1 MFTRMHLSLIAAAA
15 AVLALACGEG
25 EKTEP
30 SRADPSQEE
39 IPKGDAGRRMYFER
53 RCDSGH
59 AGMCGELALMWA
71 KGWGGDKNRE
81 KANALYGRA
90 CDEGVPEACA
100 KVGRELSPEKQVEI
114 LDTNCA
120 KGVAFACNNLGHLLW
135 LGDGVEQD
143 AARARDILAKGC
155 DGGFSASCRALVKL
169 YGKGIGGDKDEETAR
184 KWSEKEKAAA
194 LAEEAMELK
203 YLHAKPMSQRPV
215 GHARPSLIEARK
227 RKAEEA
233 SEINKNMVEERM
245 NRARSKSGAAPEGPE
260 KP

>member
-1 MFTRMHLSLIAAAA
+1 MFTRIHLSLVVAAAS
-15 AVLALACGEG
+15 LFALSCGES
-25 EKTEP
+25 EKAEP
-30 SRADPSQEE
+30 SRAEPSPEE
-39 IPKGDAGRRMYFER
+39 IPKGDAGRRMYFEK

-71 KGWGGDKNRE
+71 KGWGGEKSKE
-81 KANALYGRA
+81 KADALYRRA
-90 CDEGVPEACA
+90 CDGGVPAACE
-100 KVGRELSPEKQVEI
+100 KIGRDLSGKEQLKILEK
-114 LDTNCA
+114 NCA
-120 KGVAFACNNLGHLLW
+120 GGVAFACNNLGHLLW
-135 LGDGVEQD
+135 IGKDVERD
-143 AARARDILAKGC
+143 PARARDILSKGC

-169 YGKGIGGDKDEETAR
+169 YGKGIGGEKDEETAR

-233 SEINKNMVEERM
+233 SELNKNMVEERI
-245 NRARSKSGAAPEGPE
+245 NRARSKAGAAPGGPE